1 MVAAIDAPIG
11 QSLRRKS
18 SRAMHLLHPLT
29 LFFLNIAA
37 WQALGGTGNGGDST
51 ETLPVIWEP
60 EYLAATTP
68 DSLITIA
75 AEADALVFILQQS

>member
-1 MVAAIDAPIG
+1 MEA
-11 QSLRRKS
+11 
-18 SRAMHLLHPLT
+18 SRML
-29 LFFLNIAA
+29 
-37 WQALGGTGNGGDST
+37 LGGTGNGGDST